1 MTGASVHP
9 AYETPREVT
18 SAATVV
24 LEDNPS
30 NMTLEGTNT
39 WILRAPGSPASVV
52 VDPGHVDTAHLE
64 QVMAVAGPVE
74 LIVLTH
80 HHPDHADGAPW
91 LAERTGAPVRAFD
104 PGLCLDGDPLGDGD
118 VVRAAG
124 LALTVLHTPGHCG
137 DSVSLRFDHDG
148 VVHVLTG
155 DTVLGRGTTIVEH
168 IGDYLRSLDRL
179 ATLPAGSFGLTG
191 HGPEREDLLAT
202 VDEYRRHRQQRLDE
216 IRGALDVL
224 GSEATP
230 RRIVEH
236 VYADVDRALWPAA
249 EASVTAQLEY
259 LQS

>member
-1 MTGASVHP
+1 MTGANAHP
-9 AYETPREVT
+9 AYETPRVVT
-18 SAATVV
+18 SAASVV
-24 LEDNPS
+24 LEENPS

-39 WILRAPGSPASVV
+39 WILRGPDAPASIV
-52 VDPGHVDTAHLE
+52 VDPGYLDTAHLE
-64 QVMAVAGPVE
+64 RVVAAAGPVE

-104 PGLCLDGDPLGDGD
+104 PGLCLEGDPLGDGD

-124 LALTVLHTPGHCG
+124 LELTVLHTPGHCA
-137 DSVSLRFDHDG
+137 DSVSLRFDHGG

-155 DTVLGRGTTIVEH
+155 DTVLGRGTTVVEH

-179 ATLPAGSFGLTG
+179 AELPAGSIGLTG

-202 VDEYRRHRQQRLDE
+202 VDQYRRHRQQRLDE

-224 GSEATP
+224 GTDATP
-230 RRIVEH
+230 RQIVEH
-236 VYADVDRALWPAA
+236 VYADVDRGLWPAA

-259 LQS
+259 LQG